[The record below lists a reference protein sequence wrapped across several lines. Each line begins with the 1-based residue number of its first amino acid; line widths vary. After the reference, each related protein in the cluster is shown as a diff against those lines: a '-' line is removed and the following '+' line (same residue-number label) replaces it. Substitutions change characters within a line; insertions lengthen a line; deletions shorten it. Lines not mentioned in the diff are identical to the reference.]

1 MGRAGHSGV
10 RTLTQPLHPSCHT
23 RSCFNEQWRAP
34 PPPMWEQEQ
43 LLSLWGKGKGWG
55 HSWQLLNTLLQPGM
69 AKILIAPGVYD
80 SEDTDSQE
88 KGQSNLS
95 RPEGCVRRPS

>member
-1 MGRAGHSGV
+1 MSSGE
-10 RTLTQPLHPSCHT
+10 LP
-23 RSCFNEQWRAP
+23 P

-43 LLSLWGKGKGWG
+43 LLSLWGKGKGWS

-80 SEDTDSQE
+80 S
-88 KGQSNLS
+88 
-95 RPEGCVRRPS
+95 

>member
-1 MGRAGHSGV
+1 
-10 RTLTQPLHPSCHT
+10 
-23 RSCFNEQWRAP
+23 
-34 PPPMWEQEQ
+34 MWEQEQ
-43 LLSLWGKGKGWG
+43 LLSLWGKGKGWS
-55 HSWQLLNTLLQPGM
+55 HRWQLLNTLLQPEM

-95 RPEGCVRRPS
+95 RPGGCVRRPSCNVPASTKDRWDNQNPKKESRCRG

>member
-1 MGRAGHSGV
+1 MSSGE
-10 RTLTQPLHPSCHT
+10 LP
-23 RSCFNEQWRAP
+23 P

-43 LLSLWGKGKGWG
+43 LLSLWGKGKGWS